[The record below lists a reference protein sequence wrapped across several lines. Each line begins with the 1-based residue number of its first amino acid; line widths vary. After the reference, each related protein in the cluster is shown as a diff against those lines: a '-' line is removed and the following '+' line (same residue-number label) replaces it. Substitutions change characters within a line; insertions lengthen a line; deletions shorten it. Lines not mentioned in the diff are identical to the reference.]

1 MGFPQVL
8 FPLESWT
15 PRKLTKITIKGFCC
29 PTVLGNVGLN
39 ELKQVISCSSQRF
52 WCESVQSRQE
62 RACFL
67 SLVAQGSPSPRFVFQ
82 TRPDCWKMEII
93 FNMFQAVPIFQAS
106 VTICFI
112 LISSMSLGAGGHT
125 AEGPPSIHRADPTHL
140 GTIVDV
146 GLSCPPKTGM
156 LCIHPSPK
164 HLTKTHSVPRPG
176 EGAGNARRRPAL
188 GELPGVTI
196 LLQGSWQTS
205 YLVHW
210 GSMSPHHFRITQKV
224 QPSFTFPPERD
235 TIQEILRKGV
245 HWEVWVTNPGVWG
258 GE

>member
-8 FPLESWT
+8 LPLESWT
-15 PRKLTKITIKGFCC
+15 PRKLTKITRKGFCC

-62 RACFL
+62 QACFL

-112 LISSMSLGAGGHT
+112 LISSMSLGAGHT
-125 AEGPPSIHRADPTHL
+125 AEGPPSSTELTQPIWE
-140 GTIVDV
+140 
-146 GLSCPPKTGM
+146 
-156 LCIHPSPK
+156 PS
-164 HLTKTHSVPRPG
+164 LT
-176 EGAGNARRRPAL
+176 
-188 GELPGVTI
+188 
-196 LLQGSWQTS
+196 
-205 YLVHW
+205 W
-210 GSMSPHHFRITQKV
+210 GSHVLQRQACC
-224 QPSFTFPPERD
+224 PSTHPPN
-235 TIQEILRKGV
+235 I
-245 HWEVWVTNPGVWG
+245 
-258 GE
+258 